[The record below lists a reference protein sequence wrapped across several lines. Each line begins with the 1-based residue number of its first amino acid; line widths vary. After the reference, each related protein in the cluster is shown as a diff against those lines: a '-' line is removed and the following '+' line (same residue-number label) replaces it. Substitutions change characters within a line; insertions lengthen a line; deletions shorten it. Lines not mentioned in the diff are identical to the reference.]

1 MRDYEVVYIFKSSLG
16 TEDIESRVQ
25 TYHEKILAGPD
36 AAITAVV
43 HWGKRE
49 LAYPIEDEKN
59 GYYVVAQF
67 SAPPEVL
74 TGFERVLKLDDD
86 LLRHLV
92 VISEGELPTPP
103 ADIGGG
109 PGRGDD
115 QDDSDDVRPKPR
127 SHDDSGDDNSSNDDA
142 GDDDAGD
149 DDAGDDDAADDAG
162 DDDAGDEDAGDDDA
176 GDDDAGDDDAGDDD
190 AGDDDA
196 ADDAGDDNA
205 EQEA

>member
-1 MRDYEVVYIFKSSLG
+1 MRDYEVVYIFKSTLG

-67 SAPPEVL
+67 SSPPEVL
-74 TGFERVLKLDDD
+74 TGFERALKLDDD
-86 LLRHLV
+86 LLRHLL

-109 PGRGDD
+109 PGRDD
-115 QDDSDDVRPKPR
+115 DRDDSDDVRPKPR
-127 SHDDSGDDNSSNDDA
+127 SQDDSDDDSGDDDAGAADAGDDDS

-149 DDAGDDDAADDAG
+149 DDS
-162 DDDAGDEDAGDDDA
+162 GDDDA
-176 GDDDAGDDDAGDDD
+176 GDDDSDDDDSGDDDA
-190 AGDDDA
+190 
-196 ADDAGDDNA
+196 